1 MKNRYLKSLT
11 ARVTILML
19 SFLCLAGSQGA
30 GAQNPMERGSGS
42 SASSVVSP
50 QKPVMPR
57 MTKSGGNAVSVNGTE
72 YDTWANAVAA
82 INSNATET
90 SFDIVLLNH
99 VMDAKIMPSKAC
111 TISGSTSSINFA
123 YINDESYLTRIQ
135 MSAPLTFKNI
145 TLQIWQIASNGHA
158 LTFDEGVTVVSTYR
172 IGNEYDGY
180 TTLTGIR
187 NIWGGTDS
195 SSDVASS
202 DITIKSGQFGWILG
216 GSASTG
222 AVTGT
227 AKITMSGGT
236 VNGSIF
242 GGGYEGTCGN
252 TEVRIS
258 GGTFIGEIYGGGEL
272 GTVTGATYVEI
283 DDAHIVPIVIDPGTY
298 SGGGILEKWQKVT
311 KEKSALHKSLSKALQ
326 RIAVM

>member
-187 NIWGGTDS
+187 NIWGEQIHR
-195 SSDVASS
+195 AML
-202 DITIKSGQFGWILG
+202 Q
-216 GSASTG
+216 
-222 AVTGT
+222 
-227 AKITMSGGT
+227 
-236 VNGSIF
+236 
-242 GGGYEGTCGN
+242 
-252 TEVRIS
+252 
-258 GGTFIGEIYGGGEL
+258 
-272 GTVTGATYVEI
+272 
-283 DDAHIVPIVIDPGTY
+283 VPT
-298 SGGGILEKWQKVT
+298 LR
-311 KEKSALHKSLSKALQ
+311 SKAASLVGYL
-326 RIAVM
+326 AAALLPELSLELLK

>member
-30 GAQNPMERGSGS
+30 GAQIPMERRNS
-42 SASSVVSP
+42 SSTSVVSS

-111 TISGSTSSINFA
+111 TISGSTSLINFA
-123 YINDESYLTRIQ
+123 YINEDSYLTRLQ
-135 MSAPLTFKNI
+135 MLAPLTFKNI
-145 TLQIWQIASNGHA
+145 TLQVWQIAANGHA
-158 LTFDEGVTVVSTYR
+158 LTFDEGVTVVSKYTSG
-172 IGNEYDGY
+172 GNDIA
-180 TTLTGIR
+180 GIR

-202 DITIKSGQFGWILG
+202 DITIKSGQFGWICG
-216 GSASTG
+216 GSGSTG
-222 AVTGT
+222 AVIGT

-236 VNGSIF
+236 VNGYRF
-242 GGGYEGTCGN
+242 GS
-252 TEVRIS
+252 RIRFANLRFRI
-258 GGTFIGEIYGGGEL
+258 TFYFF
-272 GTVTGATYVEI
+272 VEI
-283 DDAHIVPIVIDPGTY
+283 SEQRSIGSQMLRHLSRSEKGTDLLFFR
-298 SGGGILEKWQKVT
+298 GR
-311 KEKSALHKSLSKALQ
+311 SLTFEIPFQQLLYH
-326 RIAVM
+326 M